1 MVTPSSGG
9 LVRPA
14 HFRQVRNLKQRA
26 GELGALMHL
35 PDVAALERDAQLAE
49 IRTSGSSRLF
59 SKLGQ
64 RHQLE
69 MASAVAL
76 SIDQRNQLAT
86 GDLEPGTGRG
96 IVRLDEARQSLE
108 PVQSIRIF
116 QDADRS
122 HKPLR

>member
-14 HFRQVRNLKQRA
+14 HFQQVRNLKRRA
-26 GELGALMHL
+26 GELGALMH
-35 PDVAALERDAQLAE
+35 PSDVAALERDAQLAE
-49 IRTSGSSRLF
+49 IRTSGSPRLF

-76 SIDQRNQLAT
+76 SMDQRNQLAT
-86 GDLEPGTGRG
+86 GDL
-96 IVRLDEARQSLE
+96 
-108 PVQSIRIF
+108 
-116 QDADRS
+116 
-122 HKPLR
+122 